1 MSTVPF
7 RRPARRTGPEMPHGD
22 ITLQEPP
29 AIPEVTS
36 AGMRTLVTV
45 IPALLMSGGMVFFY
59 LGGSARSGPGGLIMM
74 AMMGTGMA
82 GMALSQVLMQSG
94 NRRQKVGGERRDYL
108 RYLSQTR
115 RQVRR
120 YAEQQRGALAWRHPD
135 PESLW
140 SLALTSRLWERRPT
154 HPDFGEV
161 RIGTGSQRL
170 AVRITPLQ
178 TSPVEDLEP
187 VSAKALRRFTRAY
200 TTIPHQPVALFI
212 RGFAHIRL
220 DGERAPALALV
231 RALLAQL
238 VVFHAP
244 DELQIA
250 VSVSAG
256 RRDEWAWVKWLPHAQ
271 HPRDT
276 DAAGPIRL
284 VGESL
289 EEVERLLGRDFGE
302 RARFETGASP
312 SRGEPFVIVVSD
324 GGRIAPGSRFLVS
337 GYRNAVLVDFDAHDG
352 GNPRQALR
360 LDLAPADPATA
371 ASSGSAPAPATR
383 SAASSAA
390 AAAAGPDLFTVERD
404 RVGREVRTR
413 LAAPDRLSR
422 TRTEALA
429 RVLARHSAGALGEQV
444 NDGLAANLDLPELLG
459 VTDLERFDPRPGWAA
474 RGGESRLRVPIGV
487 AADGSPIELDIKES
501 AEDGMGPHG
510 MLIGA
515 TGSGKS
521 ELLRTLVLALA
532 ATHSSETLNFVLVDF
547 KGGATFA
554 GLDRLPHVSATITN
568 LADEAALVDRMR
580 DALRGEL
587 VRRQE
592 LLRAAGRFSSV
603 RDYET
608 ARAQGAPLAP
618 LPTLFVVIDEFSE
631 LIAAHTDFIELFV
644 MIGRLGR
651 SLAVHLL
658 LASQRLD
665 DGRIHQLEGHL
676 SYRISLRTFSAMES
690 RSVIGVPD
698 AYELPAAP
706 GNGYLRS
713 DVATITRFKAA
724 YVSGP
729 YRLRSARVRQEV
741 IAGQVLP
748 YDTAPAPLATP
759 TPPPDENPARPE
771 DPTRSDDPARS
782 EDPASSQDPVRS
794 GDPARSKDPMAGS
807 SGTVTSSTVMEVLVG
822 RLVDQGPPAHRV
834 WLPPLDQPP
843 PLDQVLP
850 PLLPDPEHGLRPVG
864 EGGGAG
870 SAGGWLRTPIGV
882 IDKPFEQVRDL
893 LVLDFGGG
901 GGHLGIA
908 GGPQSGKSTLLRA
921 VIAGLALTHSPREVQ
936 FFCLDF
942 GGGSL
947 ASIADLPHVGSVT
960 GRHDP
965 ERVGRTVA
973 ELLGILRDRERRF
986 AELGVAGM
994 TAYREAIA
1002 AGKAAPDEFGE
1013 VFLAVDGWF
1022 VLRQEFEAVEEA
1034 TREIAGR
1041 GLNYGVHILLT
1052 AGRWSEV
1059 HHTMRDKLGSR
1070 LELRLG
1076 DPVESGIDLR
1086 AAAAVPKLPGRGLT
1100 DAKLHFIA
1108 ALPRID
1114 GSSRV
1119 DDLAH
1124 GTRHLVDSV
1133 VDCWPGPRVRAVR
1146 TLPALLPVEQLPAPP
1161 PDGDLRVALGVDEEQ
1176 FAPVWHDFAAQ
1187 AHLTLLGDNES
1198 GKTNLLRLMAR
1209 GIVRRYT
1216 PAQARIMAV
1225 DYRRGLF
1232 DEIPDAYRLGYSV
1245 SADSTKATVADAVGG
1260 LRPRLP
1266 GPEITPARLR
1276 RRDWWSGPLLF
1287 VLIDD
1292 YDLLTGHDNPL
1303 APLVGLLPQGGDIG
1317 LHVVVARAAAGV
1329 MRMSMDPLLRRM
1341 QELNTPDLAL
1351 SCPRGEG
1358 PLLGGAKPRD
1368 LPPGRALLC
1377 TRRGSRL
1384 VQTAYVIPATP
1395 DETDAGA
1402 LAASG

>member
-1 MSTVPF
+1 MTTVPF

-29 AIPEVTS
+29 VVAEVTGG
-36 AGMRTLVTV
+36 GMRTLMMV
-45 IPALLMSGGMVFFY
+45 IPALLMSGGMMFY
-59 LGGSARSGPGGLIMM
+59 FVGGSSHAGPMGLIMM
-74 AMMGTGMA
+74 AMMGLGMA
-82 GMALSQVLMQSG
+82 GMGAGQALTQSST
-94 NRRQKVGGERRDYL
+94 RRDKVGGERRDYL

-120 YAEQQRGALAWRHPD
+120 YAEKQRDALAWRHPD

-140 SLALTSRLWERRPT
+140 SLVLTSRLWERRPS

-161 RIGTGSQRL
+161 RVGTGTQRL

-200 TTIPHQPVALFI
+200 TTIPHQPVALYI

-220 DGERAPALALV
+220 DGDRAAALGFA

-238 VVFHAP
+238 VAFHAP
-244 DELQIA
+244 DELRIA
-250 VSVSAG
+250 VSAAAP
-256 RRDEWAWVKWLPHAQ
+256 RRAEWSWVKWLPHAQ
-271 HPRDT
+271 HSADA
-276 DAAGPIRL
+276 DAAGPVRL

-302 RARFETGASP
+302 RARFETGTAP
-312 SRGEPFVIVVSD
+312 SRAEPFVIVVND
-324 GGRIAPGSRFLVS
+324 GGRIQPGSRFLVS

-352 GNPRQALR
+352 GNARQRLR
-360 LDLAPADPATA
+360 LDITGVDVH
-371 ASSGSAPAPATR
+371 S
-383 SAASSAA
+383 
-390 AAAAGPDLFTVERD
+390 VEHD
-404 RVGREVRTR
+404 RVGREVRTH
-413 LAAPDRLSR
+413 LAAPDRLSAVR
-422 TRTEALA
+422 VTALA
-429 RVLARHSAGALGEQV
+429 RLLARHSAGVSGEQV
-444 NDGLAANLDLPELLG
+444 ADGLAADLDLPQLLG
-459 VTDLERFDPRPGWAA
+459 LGDLERFDPRPGWVARAA
-474 RGGESRLRVPIGV
+474 GERLRVPIGV

-592 LLRAAGRFSSV
+592 LLRAAGGFSSV
-603 RDYET
+603 RDYEQ
-608 ARAQGAPLAP
+608 ARVAGAALDP
-618 LPTLFVVIDEFSE
+618 LPTLFVVVDEFSE

-698 AYELPAAP
+698 AYELPGAP

-729 YRLRSARVRQEV
+729 YRLRSTRIRQEV
-741 IAGQVLP
+741 ISSQVLP
-748 YDTAPAPLATP
+748 YDTAPAPLPSTAPPGPDGTSGASEDAAGSGAGSGGATDG
-759 TPPPDENPARPE
+759 TE
-771 DPTRSDDPARS
+771 DHRDDP
-782 EDPASSQDPVRS
+782 EE
-794 GDPARSKDPMAGS
+794 
-807 SGTVTSSTVMEVLVG
+807 TSSTVMEVLVG
-822 RLVDQGPPAHRV
+822 RLVGQGPPAHRV
-834 WLPPLDQPP
+834 WLPPLDQAP
-843 PLDQVLP
+843 PLDEVLP
-850 PLLPDPEHGLRPVG
+850 PLLPDPEHGLRPLGVG
-864 EGGGAG
+864 TEGGSG
-870 SAGGWLRTPIGV
+870 AGGWLRTPIGV

-908 GGPQSGKSTLLRA
+908 GGPQSGKSTLLRT
-921 VIAGLALTHSPREVQ
+921 VIAGLALTHSPREAQ
-936 FFCLDF
+936 FYCLDF

-947 ASIADLPHVGSVT
+947 ASIADLPHVGGVT

-965 ERVGRTVA
+965 DRVGRTVA
-973 ELLGILRDRERRF
+973 ELLGVLRERERRF

-994 TAYREAIA
+994 AAYREAVA
-1002 AGKAAPDEFGE
+1002 AGHAPPDEFGE
-1013 VFLAVDGWF
+1013 LFLAVDGWF
-1022 VLRQEFEAVEEA
+1022 VLRQEFDAVEEA
-1034 TREIAGR
+1034 AREIAAR
-1041 GLNYGVHILLT
+1041 GLNYGIHLLLT

-1114 GSSRV
+1114 GASRI

-1146 TLPALLPVEQLPAPP
+1146 TLPAVLPAEQLPAPP
-1161 PDGDLRVALGVDEEQ
+1161 ADGELRVALGVDEHRLE
-1176 FAPVWHDFAAQ
+1176 PVWHDFASQ
-1187 AHLTLLGDNES
+1187 AHLTMLGDDES

-1209 GIVRRYT
+1209 AIITRYT

-1232 DEIPDAYRLGYSV
+1232 DEVPDAYRLGYSV
-1245 SADSTKATVADAVGG
+1245 SPDSTKATARDAAAG
-1260 LRPRLP
+1260 LTPRLP
-1266 GPEITPARLR
+1266 GPDITPARLR

-1287 VLIDD
+1287 VLVDD

-1303 APLVGLLPQGGDIG
+1303 AGLVPLLPQGGDIG
-1317 LHVVVARAAAGV
+1317 LHVIVARAAAGL

-1341 QELNTPDLAL
+1341 QELNTPDIAL

-1358 PLLGGAKPRD
+1358 PLLGGVKPRD

-1384 VQTAYVIPATP
+1384 IQTGYVTPAP
-1395 DETDAGA
+1395 AEEETADPADRR
-1402 LAASG
+1402 

>member
-1 MSTVPF
+1 MTTVPF
-7 RRPARRTGPEMPHGD
+7 RRPARRSGPEMPHGD

-29 AIPEVTS
+29 TVPEVTGG
-36 AGMRTLVTV
+36 GMRTLMMVV
-45 IPALLMSGGMVFFY
+45 PALLMSGGMMFY
-59 LGGSARSGPGGLIMM
+59 FVGGSSSSGPTGLIMM
-74 AMMGTGMA
+74 AMMGVGMA
-82 GMALSQVLMQSG
+82 GMGAGQALTQSST
-94 NRRQKVGGERRDYL
+94 RRDKVGGERRDYL

-115 RQVRR
+115 RQVRG
-120 YAEQQRGALAWRHPD
+120 YAEKQRDALAWRHPD

-140 SLALTSRLWERRPT
+140 SLVLTSRLWERRPS

-161 RIGTGSQRL
+161 RVGTGTQRL

-200 TTIPHQPVALFI
+200 TTIPHQPVGLYV

-220 DGERAPALALV
+220 DGDRDAALGLA

-238 VVFHAP
+238 VAFHAP
-244 DELQIA
+244 DELRIA
-250 VSVSAG
+250 VAVSPP
-256 RRDEWAWVKWLPHAQ
+256 RRDAWSWVKWLPHAQ
-271 HPRDT
+271 HHADA
-276 DAAGPIRL
+276 DAAGPVRL

-289 EEVERLLGRDFGE
+289 EDVERLLGRDFGE
-302 RARFETGASP
+302 RARFETSTAP
-312 SRGEPFVIVVSD
+312 SRAEPFVVVVSD
-324 GGRIAPGSRFLVS
+324 GGRIQPGSRFLVS

-352 GNPRQALR
+352 GNARQLLR
-360 LDLAPADPATA
+360 LDV
-371 ASSGSAPAPATR
+371 
-383 SAASSAA
+383 AA
-390 AAAAGPDLFTVERD
+390 AEMHSVEHD

-413 LAAPDRLSR
+413 LAAPDSLSPVR
-422 TRTEALA
+422 VTALA
-429 RVLARHSAGALGEQV
+429 RLLAQHSAGVSGEQV
-444 NDGLAANLDLPELLG
+444 ADGLAADLDLPQLLG
-459 VTDLERFDPRPGWAA
+459 LGDLERFDPRPGWAV
-474 RGGESRLRVPIGV
+474 RTGPDRLRVPIGV
-487 AADGSPIELDIKES
+487 AADGSPIDLDIKES

-568 LADEAALVDRMR
+568 LADEASLVDRMR

-592 LLRAAGRFSSV
+592 LLRDAGGYSSV
-603 RDYET
+603 RDYEQ
-608 ARAQGAPLAP
+608 ARVGGATLDP

-698 AYELPAAP
+698 AYELPGAP

-729 YRLRSARVRQEV
+729 YRLRSTRIRQEV
-741 IAGQVLP
+741 ISSQVLP
-748 YDTAPAPLATP
+748 YDTAPAPLGGA
-759 TPPPDENPARPE
+759 PDGQPE
-771 DPTRSDDPARS
+771 G
-782 EDPASSQDPVRS
+782 SQGE
-794 GDPARSKDPMAGS
+794 GDGDGRAE
-807 SGTVTSSTVMEVLVG
+807 TSSTVMEVLVS
-822 RLVDQGPPAHRV
+822 RLIGQGPPAHRV

-843 PLDQVLP
+843 PLDEVLP
-850 PLLPDPEHGLRPVG
+850 PLLPDPEHGLRPL
-864 EGGGAG
+864 G
-870 SAGGWLRTPIGV
+870 SGSSADSWLRTPVGV

-908 GGPQSGKSTLLRA
+908 GGPQSGKSTLLRT

-936 FFCLDF
+936 FYCLDF

-947 ASIADLPHVGSVT
+947 TGIADLPHVGGVT

-965 ERVGRTVA
+965 DRVARTVA
-973 ELLGILRDRERRF
+973 ELLGVLRDRERRF
-986 AELGVAGM
+986 AELGVSGM
-994 TAYREAIA
+994 TAYREAVA
-1002 AGKAAPDEFGE
+1002 AGRAPAEEFGE
-1013 VFLAVDGWF
+1013 LFLAVDGWF
-1022 VLRQEFEAVEEA
+1022 VLRQEFDGVEEA
-1034 TREIAGR
+1034 AREIAAR

-1086 AAAAVPKLPGRGLT
+1086 AAAAVPRLPGRGLT
-1100 DAKLHFIA
+1100 DTKLHFIA

-1114 GSSRV
+1114 GASTV

-1124 GTRHLVDSV
+1124 GTRHLVSSV

-1146 TLPALLPVEQLPAPP
+1146 TLPAVLPAEQLPVPP
-1161 PDGDLRVALGVDEEQ
+1161 ADGELRVALGVEENRLE
-1176 FAPVWHDFAAQ
+1176 PVWHDFAAQ
-1187 AHLTLLGDNES
+1187 AHLTVLGDNES
-1198 GKTNLLRLMAR
+1198 GKTNLLRLM
-1209 GIVRRYT
+1209 VRAIISRFT

-1232 DEIPDAYRLGYSV
+1232 DEVPEAYRLGYSV
-1245 SADSTKATVADAVGG
+1245 SPDSTKATARDAVAG
-1260 LRPRLP
+1260 LTPRLP
-1266 GPEITPARLR
+1266 GPDITPARLR

-1287 VLIDD
+1287 LLVDD

-1303 APLVGLLPQGGDIG
+1303 APLVPLLPQGSDIG
-1317 LHVVVARAAAGV
+1317 LHAVVARAAAGV
-1329 MRMSMDPLLRRM
+1329 MRMSMDPLLRRL
-1341 QELNTPDLAL
+1341 QELNTPDVAL

-1384 VQTAYVIPATP
+1384 IQTGYVTPAP
-1395 DETDAGA
+1395 ADEDAADPTG
-1402 LAASG
+1402 SR

>member
-1 MSTVPF
+1 MATVAF
-7 RRPARRTGPEMPHGD
+7 RRPARRTGPEMPHGE

-29 AIPEVTS
+29 TIPEVQA
-36 AGMRTLVTV
+36 AGMRVLVM
-45 IPALLMSGGMVFFY
+45 ILPMALMSGGMMYFY
-59 LGGSARSGPGGLIMM
+59 IGRSASGPAGLAMM
-74 AMMGTGMA
+74 AVMGLGMA
-82 GMALSQVLMQSG
+82 TMGLGQVMTQSG
-94 NRRQKVGGERRDYL
+94 DRKHKVGGERRDYL
-108 RYLSQTR
+108 RYLSRTR
-115 RQVRR
+115 RQVRG
-120 YAEQQRGALAWRHPD
+120 YAEKQRSALAWRHPD

-140 SLALTSRLWERRPT
+140 SLAMTSRLWERRPT

-161 RIGTGSQRL
+161 RVGTGSQRL

-200 TTIPHQPVALFI
+200 TTVPGQPVALFI
-212 RGFAHIRL
+212 RGFARIQV
-220 DGERAPALALV
+220 DGDREVSLGMV
-231 RALLAQL
+231 RAMLAHMAT
-238 VVFHAP
+238 FHAP
-244 DELQIA
+244 DEVRIA
-250 VSVSAG
+250 VCASAQ
-256 RRDEWAWVKWLPHAQ
+256 RREEWNWVKWLPHAQ
-271 HPRDT
+271 HPDDH
-276 DAAGPIRL
+276 DAAGPVRL
-284 VGESL
+284 FGESL
-289 EEVERLLGRDFGE
+289 EDVERLLGQSFGE
-302 RARFETGASP
+302 RARFETGAAP
-312 SRGEPFVIVVSD
+312 SRAEPFVVVVSD
-324 GGRIAPGSRFLVS
+324 GGRISPGSRFLVS
-337 GYRNAVLVDFDAHDG
+337 GYRNAVLVDFEPG
-352 GNPRQALR
+352 GGGSARHLLH
-360 LDLAPADPATA
+360 LDITATATA
-371 ASSGSAPAPATR
+371 AATM
-383 SAASSAA
+383 
-390 AAAAGPDLFTVERD
+390 DIVEVD

-413 LAAPDRLSR
+413 LATPDVLSR
-422 TRTEALA
+422 VRMAMLA
-429 RVLARHSAGALGEQV
+429 RLMARHSAGESAEQTP
-444 NDGLAANLDLPELLG
+444 DGLSANLDLPDLLG
-459 VTDLERFDPRPGWAA
+459 LGDLERFDPRTVWPTRHGS
-474 RGGESRLRVPIGV
+474 ERLRVPIGV

-592 LLRAAGRFSSV
+592 LLRRAGNFSSV
-603 RDYET
+603 RDYEQ

-618 LPTLFVVIDEFSE
+618 LPTLFVIVDEFSE

-676 SYRISLRTFSAMES
+676 SYRVSLRTFSAMES

-729 YRLRSARVRQEV
+729 YRLRSTHVDQDV
-741 IAGQVLP
+741 IESQVVPYGTDHVPVVIRETDAGG
-748 YDTAPAPLATP
+748 DSDEADGGDATA
-759 TPPPDENPARPE
+759 
-771 DPTRSDDPARS
+771 
-782 EDPASSQDPVRS
+782 
-794 GDPARSKDPMAGS
+794 
-807 SGTVTSSTVMEVLVG
+807 STVLEVLVN
-822 RLVDQGPPAHRV
+822 RLIDQGPPAHRV
-834 WLPPLDQPP
+834 WLPPLEQSPS
-843 PLDQVLP
+843 LDQILP
-850 PLLPDPEHGLRPVG
+850 PLLPDPEHGLRPVDA
-864 EGGGAG
+864 GAG
-870 SAGGWLRTPIGV
+870 GLLTVPVGM

-893 LVLDFGGG
+893 LTVDFGGV

-908 GGPQSGKSTLLRA
+908 GGPQSGKSTLLRS
-921 VIAGLALTHSPREVQ
+921 VIAGLTLTHSPRQVQ

-942 GGGSL
+942 GGGAL
-947 ASIADLPHVGSVT
+947 ASIADLPHVGGVT

-965 ERVGRTVA
+965 DRVNRTVA
-973 ELLGILRDRERRF
+973 EMVSLLGDRERRF
-986 AELGVAGM
+986 AELEVSGM
-994 TAYREAIA
+994 SAYRALVA
-1002 AGKAAPDEFGE
+1002 AGRVPAEEFGDL
-1013 VFLAVDGWF
+1013 FLVVDGWST
-1022 VLRQEFEAVEEA
+1022 LRQEFEAAEA
-1034 TREIAGR
+1034 GAREIASR
-1041 GLNYGVHILLT
+1041 GLNYGLHILLT
-1052 AGRWSEV
+1052 AGRWSEIY
-1059 HHTMRDKLGSR
+1059 HTMRDKIGSR

-1100 DAKLHFIA
+1100 DTKLHFIA

-1114 GSSRV
+1114 GAGSV

-1124 GTRHLVDSV
+1124 GTRHLVSAV
-1133 VDCWPGPRVRAVR
+1133 VDGWPGPRARGVR
-1146 TLPALLPVEQLPAPP
+1146 TLPAVLPVEQLPPA
-1161 PDGDLRVALGVDEEQ
+1161 DGEVGAMRVALGVDESRLE
-1176 FAPVWHDFAAQ
+1176 PVWHDFRQ
-1187 AHLTLLGDNES
+1187 LPHLTLLGDNES
-1198 GKTNLLRLMAR
+1198 GKTNLLRLVAR
-1209 GIVRRYT
+1209 AITSRFT

-1225 DYRRGLF
+1225 DYRRRLF
-1232 DEIPDAYRLGYSV
+1232 DDIPDAYRLGYSV
-1245 SADSTKATVADAVGG
+1245 SSDSTRATARDAVAG
-1260 LRPRLP
+1260 LTPRMP
-1266 GPEITPARLR
+1266 GADVSPEQLR

-1292 YDLLTGHDNPL
+1292 YDLLTGSDNPL
-1303 APLVGLLPQGGDIG
+1303 TAFVPLLPQGGDIG
-1317 LHVVVARAAAGV
+1317 LHVVAGRAAAGL
-1329 MRMSMDPLLRRM
+1329 MRMSMDPLLRRL

-1351 SCPRGEG
+1351 SCPRSEG
-1358 PLLGGAKPRD
+1358 PLLGGVKPRV

-1384 VQTAYVIPATP
+1384 IQTGFVAENSA
-1395 DETDAGA
+1395 AGS
-1402 LAASG
+1402 AAGSSSR

>member
-29 AIPEVTS
+29 TVPEVTS
-36 AGMRTLVTV
+36 GGMRTLVMV
-45 IPALLMSGGMVFFY
+45 VPGLLMSCGMMFYFVGGAAH
-59 LGGSARSGPGGLIMM
+59 GGPAGLIMM
-74 AMMGTGMA
+74 AMMGVGMA
-82 GMALSQVLMQSG
+82 GMGAGQMLGQSG
-94 NRRQKVGGERRDYL
+94 NRRQKLGGERRDYL

-120 YAEQQRGALAWRHPD
+120 YAEKQRDALAWRHPD

-161 RIGTGSQRL
+161 RLGTGAQRL

-178 TSPVEDLEP
+178 SSPVEDLEP
-187 VSAKALRRFTRAY
+187 VCAKALRRFTRAY
-200 TTIPHQPVALFI
+200 TTIPHQPVALFV

-220 DGERAPALALV
+220 DGQREPALALA

-238 VVFHAP
+238 AAFHAP

-250 VSVSAG
+250 VSATAA
-256 RRDEWAWVKWLPHAQ
+256 RREAWSWVKWLPHAQ
-271 HPRDT
+271 HPADT
-276 DAAGPIRL
+276 DAAGPVRL

-289 EEVERLLGRDFGE
+289 EDVERLLGREFRE
-302 RARFETGASP
+302 RARFETGAAP
-312 SRGEPFVIVVSD
+312 SRAEPFVVVVND
-324 GGRIAPGSRFLVS
+324 GGRIQPGSRFLVS
-337 GYRNAVLVDFDAHDG
+337 GYRNAVLVDFDGHDG

-360 LDLAPADPATA
+360 LDITADQVH
-371 ASSGSAPAPATR
+371 
-383 SAASSAA
+383 
-390 AAAAGPDLFTVERD
+390 TVEHD

-413 LAAPDRLSR
+413 LAAPDRLSA
-422 TRTEALA
+422 TRIAALA
-429 RVLARHSAGALGEQV
+429 RVLARHGAGAIGERAGE
-444 NDGLAANLDLPELLG
+444 GLVANLDLPELLG
-459 VTDLERFDPRPGWAA
+459 LGDLERFDPRPGWAA
-474 RGGESRLRVPIGV
+474 RTGAARLRVPIGV
-487 AADGSPIELDIKES
+487 AADGSPIDVDIKES

-532 ATHSSETLNFVLVDF
+532 VTHSSETLNFVLVDF

-568 LADEAALVDRMR
+568 LADEASLVDRMR

-592 LLRAAGRFSSV
+592 LLRAAGGFSSV
-603 RDYET
+603 RDYEA
-608 ARAQGAPLAP
+608 ARTQGAPLAP
-618 LPTLFVVIDEFSE
+618 LPTLFVVVDEFSE

-729 YRLRSARVRQEV
+729 YRLRSARIRQEV

-748 YDTAPAPLATP
+748 YDTAPAPIVAP
-759 TPPPDENPARPE
+759 
-771 DPTRSDDPARS
+771 
-782 EDPASSQDPVRS
+782 
-794 GDPARSKDPMAGS
+794 AGS
-807 SGTVTSSTVMEVLVG
+807 PGADADEVAAQAEADERAASATTVMEVLVG

-834 WLPPLDQPP
+834 WLPPLDSPP

-864 EGGGAG
+864 GAG
-870 SAGGWLRTPIGV
+870 DPDGTGTGVGSGGEQRWLRTPVGV

-893 LVLDFGGG
+893 LVLDLGGG

-908 GGPQSGKSTLLRA
+908 GGPQSGKSTLLRS

-947 ASIADLPHVGSVT
+947 ASIADLPHVGGVT

-965 ERVGRTVA
+965 DRVGRTVA

-986 AELGVAGM
+986 ADLGVSGM
-994 TAYREAIA
+994 AAYREAIA
-1002 AGKAAPDEFGE
+1002 AGRATPDEFGE

-1022 VLRQEFEAVEEA
+1022 VLRQDFEAVEEA
-1034 TREIAGR
+1034 AREVAAR
-1041 GLNYGVHILLT
+1041 GLNYGLHVMLT

-1059 HHTMRDKLGSR
+1059 HHSMRDKLGSR

-1100 DAKLHFIA
+1100 DAKLHFMA

-1114 GSSRV
+1114 GRSSV

-1146 TLPALLPVEQLPAPP
+1146 TLPAVLPVEDLPVPP
-1161 PDGDLRVALGVDEEQ
+1161 ERGELRVALGVDESRFE
-1176 FAPVWHDFAAQ
+1176 PVWHDFSAQ

-1198 GKTNLLRLMAR
+1198 GKTNLLRLLAR
-1209 GIVRRYT
+1209 AIVARYT
-1216 PAQARIMAV
+1216 PAQAKIMAV

-1245 SADSTKATVADAVGG
+1245 SPDSTKATARDAAGG
-1260 LRPRLP
+1260 LTPRLP
-1266 GPEITPARLR
+1266 GPDITPARLR

-1303 APLVGLLPQGGDIG
+1303 APLVPLLPQGGDIG
-1317 LHVVVARAAAGV
+1317 LHVVVARAAAGL
-1329 MRMSMDPLLRRM
+1329 MRMSMDPLLRRL
-1341 QELNTPDLAL
+1341 QELNTPDVAL

-1358 PLLGGAKPRD
+1358 PLLGGVKPRD

-1377 TRRGSRL
+1377 TRRGSQL
-1384 VQTAYVIPATP
+1384 IQTGYVTP
-1395 DETDAGA
+1395 TQPDDTEPDDTEADETGDSAAGP
-1402 LAASG
+1402 AAGSARA